1 MLPPEPV
8 PEEAR
13 HLQKLPKIDPDA
25 PPPTE
30 EGGAGTSDDA
40 SAPSSVVEIPDFA
53 TGAGD
58 QAGEEDVTR
67 PMQTVAPV
75 AAPLQRGSEETAR
88 PAPPAPEPDFQAPPA
103 DPSTQADPPP
113 VPGTS
118 AGQPTDNLVT
128 DGGSSQPDAERPAEG
143 GSLPRLAEGVEF
155 LGEYA
160 GSGFKE
166 ARYLVRRSD
175 GQIVQLTHLLYLVAE
190 AIDGRRSL
198 EEIAAKVSEGYG
210 RKVSADNIATLLD
223 SSLRPDGV
231 VVGADGSVPEL
242 VKPDP
247 LLALK
252 LKTTLVPE
260 RVVHFISGLLRPLF
274 WPPVVIAVV
283 AGLIALDIW
292 YFGTHGVGE
301 GLRDLMYQPLIVLL
315 IYGLLILSVLWHE
328 FGHATAC
335 RYGGANPGKIGFGI
349 YVVWPAFYTDVTDA
363 LKLGK
368 AGRVRT
374 DLGGVYFNAL
384 FALAVGGVYALTGFE
399 PILVL
404 IVIQHMLMLY
414 QFMPFLRLDGY
425 HVVSDLTGIPDLFGR
440 IKPTLKSMV
449 PGQENPR
456 QVTELKPWAR
466 AVVTIWVLT
475 VIPVLLCLFGMMV
488 LSAPRVLATGYDSFF
503 VQWNKLQEAR
513 EGGRLAQASVNG
525 LRMAMLVLPITGMG
539 VTLTRTAKR
548 LIAGAINI
556 TKERPVART
565 ALVAVGS
572 IALAAAVYVLIP
584 NGEYKP
590 IQPGEKWTFSEGIEA
605 ASEISTGRPSLPEE
619 REEEFDGA
627 GFVSED
633 GGTEPFEPAP
643 APTSDQ
649 TDASDETGETD
660 DTTEEEDPDAEP
672 TPEVTEEATPVVTP
686 TE

>member
-13 HLQKLPKIDPDA
+13 HLQRLPKIDPDA
-25 PPPTE
+25 PPPQEVEDPAPASDETRDAHTPDAE
-30 EGGAGTSDDA
+30 TGDDLAGVGEDAHDEGSTHPMQAVAPATGPPLSEPGTRA
-40 SAPSSVVEIPDFA
+40 SA
-53 TGAGD
+53 
-58 QAGEEDVTR
+58 EE
-67 PMQTVAPV
+67 P
-75 AAPLQRGSEETAR
+75 GSQSA
-88 PAPPAPEPDFQAPPA
+88 
-103 DPSTQADPPP
+103 PPP

-118 AGQPTDNLVT
+118 AAQPTDNLVADDT
-128 DGGSSQPDAERPAEG
+128 PPPADADPRAQTSGSVPQ
-143 GSLPRLAEGVEF
+143 LAEGVEF
-155 LGEYA
+155 LGEYE

-190 AIDGRRSL
+190 AVDGRRSL
-198 EEIAAKVSEGYG
+198 EKIAAEVTEGYG
-210 RKVSADNIATLLD
+210 RNVSADNIATLLD
-223 SSLRPDGV
+223 NSLRPDGV

-260 RVVHFISGLLRPLF
+260 RAVHFISGLLRPLF
-274 WPPVVIAVV
+274 WPPVIVV
-283 AGLIALDIW
+283 VLVGLIALDIW
-292 YFGTHGVGE
+292 YFGTHGIGE

-368 AGRVRT
+368 GGRVRT

-449 PGQENPR
+449 PGQDNPR

-475 VIPVLLCLFGMMV
+475 VIPVLLYLFGMMV
-488 LSAPRVLATGYDSFF
+488 LSAPRILATGWDSFF

-513 EGGRLAQASVNG
+513 EGGELAQASVNG

-539 VTLTRTAKR
+539 VTLSRTAKR
-548 LIAGAINI
+548 LVVGAINI
-556 TKERPVART
+556 TKERPIART
-565 ALVAVGS
+565 ALVAIGGTAV
-572 IALAAAVYVLIP
+572 AAAVYVLIP

-590 IQPGEKWTFSEGIEA
+590 IQPGERWTFSEGIEA
-605 ASEISTGRPSLPEE
+605 ASKITTGRPSLPEE
-619 REEEFDGA
+619 REAEFDGA

-643 APTSDQ
+643 GPSD
-649 TDASDETGETD
+649 DPVDGDDETTGDETID
-660 DTTEEEDPDAEP
+660 DEATEEDPEEEVEPTPEITEEP
-672 TPEVTEEATPVVTP
+672 TPEVTP

>member
-1 MLPPEPV
+1 MPDLVTGGGDHPE
-8 PEEAR
+8 
-13 HLQKLPKIDPDA
+13 D
-25 PPPTE
+25 
-30 EGGAGTSDDA
+30 
-40 SAPSSVVEIPDFA
+40 
-53 TGAGD
+53 
-58 QAGEEDVTR
+58 EDVTR
-67 PMQTVAPV
+67 PMQTVAQV
-75 AAPLQRGSEETAR
+75 APSQPDIQVR
-88 PAPPAPEPDFQAPPA
+88 PPKPEVDSAEAPPAREPHPPA
-103 DPSTQADPPP
+103 

-118 AGQPTDNLVT
+118 ATQPTDNLVADDSPPQHDSERPA
-128 DGGSSQPDAERPAEG
+128 DGGSV
-143 GSLPRLAEGVEF
+143 PRLAEGVEF
-155 LGEYA
+155 LGEYE

-175 GQIVQLTHLLYLVAE
+175 GQIIQLTHLLYLVAE

-210 RKVSADNIATLLD
+210 RAVSADNISTLLEN
-223 SSLRPDGV
+223 SLRPDGV

-260 RVVHFISGLLRPLF
+260 RAVHFISGLLRPLF
-274 WPPVVIAVV
+274 WPPVIVAVL

-292 YFGTHGVGE
+292 YFGTHGIGE

-335 RYGGANPGKIGFGI
+335 RYGGASPGKIGFGI

-368 AGRVRT
+368 GGRVRT

-384 FALAVGGVYALTGFE
+384 CALAVGGVYALTGFE

-449 PGQENPR
+449 PGQDSPR

-475 VIPVLLCLFGMMV
+475 VIPVLLYLFGMMV

-513 EGGRLAQASVNG
+513 EGGQLAQASVNG

-548 LIAGAINI
+548 LVAGAINV
-556 TKERPVART
+556 TKERPLART
-565 ALVAVGS
+565 ALVGIGGV
-572 IALAAAVYVLIP
+572 ALAAAVYVLIP

-605 ASEISTGRPSLPEE
+605 ASEITSGRPSLPEE
-619 REEEFDGA
+619 REAEFDGA

-643 APTSDQ
+643 APT
-649 TDASDETGETD
+649 TDSEAEEE
-660 DTTEEEDPDAEP
+660 EEEDETTVDDGTEDEVEP
-672 TPEVTEEATPVVTP
+672 TPQLTDEATPEVTP